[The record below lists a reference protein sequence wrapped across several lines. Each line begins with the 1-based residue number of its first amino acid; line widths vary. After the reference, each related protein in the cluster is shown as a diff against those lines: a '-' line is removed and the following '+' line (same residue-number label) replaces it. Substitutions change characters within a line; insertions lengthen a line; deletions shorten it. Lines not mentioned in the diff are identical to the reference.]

1 MRSIFSFLALLL
13 IKGISNLLFKFKIG
27 WPDNN
32 PNVPWKEIRLIV
44 FLNHTSLL
52 EPVYLGFLPISF
64 LRMLSKRLI
73 APGADKTLN
82 RPIVGFL
89 YKLLSPQIIPI
100 TRKRDDS
107 WSNFMNTLSPDSII
121 AIAPEGRMK
130 RRNGLDLNGEK
141 MTVRGGVADVLE
153 CLHEGKMAIAY
164 SGGLHHV
171 HAPDESSY
179 HVFKTLKMNLE
190 LLDIAEHKAS
200 FAAAEGSEEWRKL
213 LIADLQHR
221 LETKVPEL

>member
-13 IKGISNLLFKFKIG
+13 IKGISNLLIKFKIG

-32 PNVPWKEIRLIV
+32 PNVPWNEIRLIV

-64 LRMLSKRLI
+64 LRRLSKRLI

-107 WSNFMNTLSPDSII
+107 WNNFMNTLSPDSII

-141 MTVRGGVADVLE
+141 MTVRGGVVDVLE
-153 CLHEGKMAIAY
+153 CLRAGKMAIAY

-171 HAPDESSY
+171 HAPGEKAY
-179 HVFKTLKMNLE
+179 HVFQTLKLNLE
-190 LLDIAEHKAS
+190 LLDITEYKAS
-200 FAAAEGSEEWRKL
+200 FAATEGSEEWRKL
-213 LIADLQHR
+213 LLADLQHR